1 MIAVLAFAITLLV
14 AVLLSGLARRS
25 VLSTV
30 ILFLIAGF
38 IVGPGMFDVL
48 HVRPESEIVVTFV
61 ELVLFGVLFTDAMH
75 IGVKDLISAWRL
87 PGRALLLGMPLT
99 LIGIALL
106 ARWLVGLTWGEA
118 LLVGAVLSPTDPV
131 FAAAIVGRE
140 EIPYRLRHLLNVE
153 SGLNDGLALP
163 IVLSILAISEGTDF
177 HLFKWLGELGLGVG
191 LGVVIP
197 WTVLRL
203 EQSRFFWTAR
213 VYEPLLAFAIGL
225 LVYAL
230 AWLIEANLF
239 LAAYSAGITIATVD
253 TEVRNTFYRLG
264 ASVTEILKLAAVL
277 VFGALLSLSILRAIP
292 LSTYVF
298 ALLVLVLVRPLAL
311 GGSLLGSRLNWRE
324 RAAIAWFGPKG
335 FASVVY
341 GLFVFKSDIPQA
353 ETLFYTIAV
362 VILGSI
368 IAHSSTDVLVAR
380 WFRKRESEEA
390 PGSESRTSDSVQGSR
405 FKVPSLGAENSEQ
418 RNSKHGTEI

>member
-1 MIAVLAFAITLLV
+1 MVAVLAFAITLLV

-30 ILFLIAGF
+30 ILFLVAGF
-38 IVGPGMFDVL
+38 IVGPGLLDVL
-48 HVRPESEIVVTFV
+48 QVRPESEIVVIFV

-75 IGVKDLISAWRL
+75 IGVKDLVSAWRL
-87 PGRALLLGMPLT
+87 PGRVLLLGMPLT

-106 ARWLVGLTWGEA
+106 ARWLGGLSWVEA
-118 LLVGAVLSPTDPV
+118 FLVGAVLSPTDPV

-163 IVLSILAISEGTDF
+163 IVLSILAISRGTDF

-191 LGVVIP
+191 LGIVIP
-197 WTVLRL
+197 WPILRL
-203 EQSRFFWTAR
+203 ERSRFFWTAR
-213 VYEPLLAFAIGL
+213 IYKPLLAFAIGL

-230 AWLIEANLF
+230 ASLIEANLF
-239 LAAYSAGITIATVD
+239 LAAYSAGIVIATVD
-253 TEVRNTFYRLG
+253 PEVKNAFYQFG
-264 ASVTEILKLAAVL
+264 EPVVEVLKLAAVL
-277 VFGALLSLSILRAIP
+277 VFGALLSPSVLGEIP

-298 ALLVLVLVRPLAL
+298 ALLVMVLVRPLAL
-311 GGSLLGSRLNWRE
+311 YGSLVGSNLNWRE
-324 RAAIAWFGPKG
+324 RAAVAWFGPKG

-341 GLFVFKSDIPQA
+341 GLFVFKSGIPQA
-353 ETLFYTIAV
+353 KTLFYIIAV

-380 WFRKRESEEA
+380 WFIKPELEETPSPESGNIPEGGKGEEA
-390 PGSESRTSDSVQGSR
+390 WT
-405 FKVPSLGAENSEQ
+405 EQ
-418 RNSKHGTEI
+418 RSHQELPVTKS

>member
-38 IVGPGMFDVL
+38 IVGPGMLDAL
-48 HVRPESEIVVTFV
+48 HVRPESEIVVTFI

-75 IGVKDLISAWRL
+75 IGVKDLISAWHL
-87 PGRALLLGMPLT
+87 PGRALLFGMPLT

-106 ARWLVGLTWGEA
+106 AHWLAGLSWVEA
-118 LLVGAVLSPTDPV
+118 FLIGAVLSPTDPV
-131 FAAAIVGRE
+131 FATAIVGRE
-140 EIPYRLRHLLNVE
+140 EILYRLRHLLNVE

-163 IVLSILAISEGTDF
+163 IVLSILAISRGTDF
-177 HLFKWLGELGLGVG
+177 HPLTWLGELGLGVG

-230 AWLIEANLF
+230 ASLIEANLF
-239 LAAYSAGITIATVD
+239 LAAYLAGIIIATVD
-253 TEVRNTFYRLG
+253 VEVRNAFYQFG
-264 ASVTEILKLAAVL
+264 EPVIEVLKLAAVL
-277 VFGALLSLSILRAIP
+277 IFGALLSPSVLRAIP
-292 LSTYVF
+292 ASTYLF
-298 ALLVLVLVRPLAL
+298 ALLVMVLARPLAL
-311 GGSLLGSRLNWRE
+311 YGSLVGSNLNWQE
-324 RAAIAWFGPKG
+324 RAAVAWFGPKG

-341 GLFVFKSDIPQA
+341 GLFVFKSGIPQA
-353 ETLFYTIAV
+353 KTLFYTIAV

-380 WFRKRESEEA
+380 WFKKRESEEA
-390 PGSESRTSDSVQGSR
+390 KEQDIPLLSEEEFVDFIEKRQKKGG
-405 FKVPSLGAENSEQ
+405 KP
-418 RNSKHGTEI
+418 